1 MLPGDEEVVHDTDAR
16 SWAGDSAP
24 SAGTKNRPPLPRL
37 ALYALDG
44 LKTHGLTF
52 LRDALIVAAAFYAG
66 DLARFDG
73 HVPLAYDHGLIL
85 ALAFIIPVYVLSVYL
100 WGVHRRMW
108 QYASIP
114 DLRTLLQAWVTGTA
128 IVMAADLAV
137 GREFFLPMSVVLM
150 GSVFAVGG
158 MVLARLWR
166 RFGWRTRAHTS
177 NRILIVG
184 AGRAGQIVAKD
195 LAMGPEHPVGFI
207 DDDPGKWNRIIL
219 GIPVLGPI
227 DQLHEVVV
235 SHGVDTIAVAIPSA
249 STREL
254 DRVLALAQET
264 EARIQILPSQAEV
277 LSGRSSSMT
286 LRDIKLESV
295 LERIPSTDVLQS
307 ALVRETIGGRVVL
320 VTGGAGSIGSEICR
334 QLITLNPARVLA
346 LDNNESGLFHLVQEM
361 SQKPGGECL
370 IPVLASVTA
379 GPKLGRVFEQYR
391 PDIVFHAAA
400 YKHVPMLEEHCDE
413 AVFVNVQ
420 GTLNV
425 CQRAVEF
432 GCERVVFISTDKAV
446 HPVNTLGYSKRI
458 GEMLVRAH
466 QQQSPTVFC
475 SVRFGNV
482 MGSRGSAIP
491 EFIRQIQSG
500 GPVKVTHPDV
510 QRFFMTIPEA
520 VSLVIQASSL
530 AGGGEI
536 FMLDMGSPIKVG
548 DLVKRLIRLHGL
560 RIGKDV
566 EITYTGLRPGEKL
579 TEELVF
585 ETEEAR
591 ETDVPGIRLVL
602 DDAVPSLPELQASVR
617 TLVQLATQSEA
628 ALPELLSS
636 IARGN
641 DTESSLM
648 PATG

>member
-1 MLPGDEEVVHDTDAR
+1 
-16 SWAGDSAP
+16 
-24 SAGTKNRPPLPRL
+24 
-37 ALYALDG
+37 
-44 LKTHGLTF
+44 
-52 LRDALIVAAAFYAG
+52 
-66 DLARFDG
+66 
-73 HVPLAYDHGLIL
+73 
-85 ALAFIIPVYVLSVYL
+85 
-100 WGVHRRMW
+100 
-108 QYASIP
+108 
-114 DLRTLLQAWVTGTA
+114 
-128 IVMAADLAV
+128 
-137 GREFFLPMSVVLM
+137 
-150 GSVFAVGG
+150 
-158 MVLARLWR
+158 
-166 RFGWRTRAHTS
+166 
-177 NRILIVG
+177 
-184 AGRAGQIVAKD
+184 
-195 LAMGPEHPVGFI
+195 
-207 DDDPGKWNRIIL
+207 
-219 GIPVLGPI
+219 
-227 DQLHEVVV
+227 
-235 SHGVDTIAVAIPSA
+235 
-249 STREL
+249 
-254 DRVLALAQET
+254 
-264 EARIQILPSQAEV
+264 
-277 LSGRSSSMT
+277 
-286 LRDIKLESV
+286 
-295 LERIPSTDVLQS
+295 
-307 ALVRETIGGRVVL
+307 
-320 VTGGAGSIGSEICR
+320 
-334 QLITLNPARVLA
+334 
-346 LDNNESGLFHLVQEM
+346 
-361 SQKPGGECL
+361 
-370 IPVLASVTA
+370 
-379 GPKLGRVFEQYR
+379 VFEQYR